1 MEKIRLIPLVLLL
14 ILVGLN
20 TAAFASE
27 KPIGY
32 IGFHS
37 GLPWAIRFNDC
48 TEYNFEGA
56 EKYLWFDRTLDSISC
71 YQFGGKDDS
80 DLRGGVIS
88 IYEAPG
94 LDADK
99 FTLNRFSEFIVSK
112 SGWGTFPNVYS
123 ISGDCWFRV
132 KEGWIYLNSVD
143 KKFVQ
148 YYPGEQDK
156 VAKAAHETYFR
167 TH

>member
-1 MEKIRLIPLVLLL
+1 MRSIYLVVLS

-20 TAAFASE
+20 ASASE

-32 IGFHS
+32 IGFHN

-56 EKYLWFDRTLDSISC
+56 EKYLWFDRTLESISC
-71 YQFGGKDDS
+71 YQYKEMDES
-80 DLRGGVIS
+80 DLRDEAIP
-88 IYEAPG
+88 IYEAPRF
-94 LDADK
+94 DTEK
-99 FTLNRFSEFIVSK
+99 FTINNFSEFSVSS

-123 ISGDCWFRV
+123 TSGNCWFKV
-132 KEGWIYLNSVD
+132 KEGWIFLSSVD
-143 KKFVQ
+143 KGFVQ
-148 YYPGEQDK
+148 FYQGDQDK
-156 VAKAAHETYFR
+156 GAKAAHETYFR